1 MSKGREGGGKLLPM
15 AKVFFGVTGEW
26 ENGERDFSYY
36 PIEYNWVA
44 WKGYD
49 TTYIITIKISNA
61 NNNLKSKNKW

>member
-36 PIEYNWVA
+36 PIEYN
-44 WKGYD
+44 
-49 TTYIITIKISNA
+49 
-61 NNNLKSKNKW
+61 